1 MRYSQY
7 TNTFRIKKLLPLCA
21 LAVLIVLVQCK
32 GKYGSVTDAEFSR
45 YSLRDKILMVTKK
58 RCPQSPAGFRELVQ
72 CVREQSTME
81 NGYGS
86 TYISEFSN
94 ISNSATLKGSSKDIA
109 FFFEFMFEAS
119 ESGKWLFEFAIDA
132 GIASGCKIG
141 DRELWFSREDIWA
154 LDNHSKAFTKEIQL
168 DRGYHIFSLYG
179 IEGCCDG
186 KWRVR
191 FKSPSMDEFKVI
203 SSANMNI
210 RSRYY
215 TL

>member
-1 MRYSQY
+1 MIHSK
-7 TNTFRIKKLLPLCA
+7 NMNSFPSKMLLPCCA
-21 LAVLIVLVQCK
+21 LAALIMLVQCK
-32 GKYGSVTDAEFSR
+32 GNYGSVTDAELSR

-58 RCPQSPAGFRELVQ
+58 RCPQSPSGFSELVQ
-72 CVREQSTME
+72 CVREQSTMG

-86 TYISEFSN
+86 TYISEFRDV
-94 ISNSATLKGSSKDIA
+94 SNSSTLKGSSKDIA
-109 FFFEFMFEAS
+109 FFFDFMFEAS

-141 DRELWFSREDIWA
+141 GRELWFSREDIWA
-154 LDNHSKAFTKEIQL
+154 LDNHSGAFTKEIQL

-191 FKSPSMDEFKVI
+191 FKSPSMNEFKVI